1 MPIKKCEIRAVV
13 NPRTIR
19 LKLGKLGAKKI
30 KVSKGT
36 DFYFNKELFENGS
49 HLRLRKQS
57 IIYPTKKDQFF
68 LTLKL
73 HYPNFRNMNVYRN
86 ITVAVD
92 NFKSLKDLSRKIHNK
107 EIFIEKWKNCEEFKI
122 NGTKI
127 ELFYLEGWNWLI
139 EIEDFIEKSE
149 RQTYEKFLNILKLF
163 GLNEK
168 SLTSIE
174 PAQHLFNKK
183 YE

>member
-1 MPIKKCEIRAVV
+1 MPIKKCEVRTVV
-13 NPRTIR
+13 NPKTVRF
-19 LKLGKLGAKKI
+19 KLGKLGAKKV
-30 KVSKGT
+30 KVSEGI
-36 DFYFNKELFENGS
+36 DFYFSKELFENGK

-73 HYPNFRNMNVYRN
+73 HYPNFRNMNVYKN
-86 ITVAVD
+86 ITVAID
-92 NFKSLKDLSRKIHNK
+92 NFKSLKDLSRKILDK

-122 NGTKI
+122 NDTKI
-127 ELFYLEGWNWLI
+127 ELFYLEGWDWLI
-139 EIEDFIEKSE
+139 EVEDFIEKSE
-149 RQTYEKFLNILKLF
+149 RQTYEKFLKILKLL

-168 SLTSIE
+168 NLTPIE
-174 PAQHLFNKK
+174 PARYLFNKK